1 MRKHVQLTESKTRI
15 VTPRALFHSITVTMI
30 MSRQSEPMT
39 PVFYQEL
46 QLAKLLAL
54 VKDNKVMYVLLSSF
68 EECYYIGASRRKGS
82 GIMCGFSR
90 S

>member
-1 MRKHVQLTESKTRI
+1 
-15 VTPRALFHSITVTMI
+15 
-30 MSRQSEPMT
+30 MSRQSEPMA

-46 QLAKLLAL
+46 QLAELLAL
-54 VKDNKVMYVLLSSF
+54 VKDNKVIHVPLSSF
-68 EECYYIGASRRKGS
+68 EVNSEWNAKLKRRDGKGS